1 MPTVSARKYA
11 ALRVTLLAGASMIA
25 LAGVMSS
32 SPGQAQTTNTITDTT
47 VTSIQ
52 TITSGNSLSITS
64 TGKIAPTS
72 GAGISIPGSTTI
84 GSVWNDGSIVSVN
97 SNALSPGVGASI
109 AGIYNTG
116 YISGASNVL
125 QASSN
130 SRIGTITNSG
140 TLTGATGLNLDN
152 ATIGTITNSGLII
165 ATGSNGPVS
174 MSGTTSAAALVN
186 TGTLTGSQGSAA
198 ALQVF
203 GSLTSLTLLDNAG
216 LMKAATGIKLNGT
229 IATLTNSGT
238 IQGTSSSGNALSI
251 SSSGR
256 IDTFTNTG
264 TILGNIT
271 DLRTGG
277 LSIAGG
283 TGTSFGTLT
292 GTTVGSASTITAAG
306 NVTFS
311 GNTALNGNVTSAS
324 GVGTITNTGILYVQR
339 GTTLSGAYSQP
350 AGATLQIGVVS
361 TATYGQLNV
370 SGNVMLT
377 SGTSIVMT
385 AAPSGTLAAGA
396 YTIVSGPTSTDYS
409 GVTVTAP
416 SSGLDIATATVVSA
430 TNSLVVTLTDPSRL
444 YWDGDT
450 GGNAS
455 NNTVD
460 GGNGTWSSAGTNW
473 TKADGSANGT
483 LTGSTITPI
492 FQGTAGTVTVSGSVS
507 AAGMTFGTTGYLLT
521 GGTIGLTA
529 SQSTITAGTG
539 VTASI
544 ASSLTGSGGLYK
556 TGAGT
561 LVLSGTNSFTG
572 GSSINSGTLTL
583 NGGAALADSGTLD
596 VGASGTLQLGANETV
611 GALSGAGIIGLNAYT
626 LTTSAGTN
634 STVSGSITGTGGLIK
649 AGTGTLTLS
658 GTGSYT
664 GGTTITGGT
673 LVAGSASALTSS
685 GAMSIGSGAAFQLNT
700 NITVGALSGAGN
712 VLLGANALTFGDA
725 TDTTLSGSITG
736 TGGLVK
742 AGSGVAT
749 LSGVT
754 NLSGAVNV
762 GGGTLA
768 LAGTI
773 GAATIA
779 VGATLA
785 STGALTTGAI
795 VNSGTIALGSSVLTA
810 GGNITGMGSI
820 TVTIGSGGS
829 GYIVNTANTANY
841 TPGAGTVTVTPTLS
855 GVTIANGATVALIRG
870 NAGSTAPNFTGTTF
884 SVATTGSAVWTAAA
898 GTAYVGT
905 VDLNGYTVTANDT
918 VLVATVTST
927 TPTTPVVTPPVVTTP
942 IPPVVPTPPPVVTT
956 PTTPTTPTV
965 TPGVIDGSQ
974 PTFTNEDGA
983 VRATTVTFDGG
994 TLKPVAPLTLSQT
1007 VNVEASNGVID
1018 PNGSTVTLS
1027 GSITGAGQLTVNGSG
1042 SLIVSNTVSN
1052 SGGLNVK
1059 SGGLTVA
1066 GGGTVAAPVSV
1077 GGGTVTVNSGGNVA
1091 APITVSSGMVTVSD
1105 GGSVSAPVTVGI
1117 GTVAI
1122 NSGGTVASSVSVEG
1136 GGSAKVNGEITGAVT
1151 VASGGTL
1158 SGSGLVGGPTSVSG
1172 ILAPGN
1178 SPGTLVFIAPLR
1190 LTASSIYQVEIDGT
1204 GTGAGAG
1211 NHDQVIVRGASFT
1224 AGGRLTPILRG
1235 IAGSATN
1242 SFTPAL
1248 GDSFTVVTADGGVSG
1263 RFAALDQPSG
1273 GLAAGTRLDL
1283 LYGSNAVAL
1292 VATPTSYANLG
1303 AAGLSQSANQQ
1314 AVGAALESFRPV
1326 AGGQAPDLTT
1336 QTVFDNLHTLSGSR
1350 IGPALNQLSGV
1361 IHADMLAADRANRR
1375 LFGHAVEARQAAGRG
1390 TLNTPGP
1397 VAGVVEFL
1405 FDGKARSGSGLAE
1418 GPNGSVKA
1426 TPGGASLWGQ
1436 PLVGRGRSGDD
1447 GNGGTVDRFT
1457 GGFMVGSD
1465 YAFDPTLKAGV
1476 ALGFLRTRVKAE
1488 GGLGKGT
1495 VDSYQAT
1502 AYGSWTPGAIFVDAA
1517 LGYGYSR
1524 TETSRSVTFGNVSGL
1539 ASGEANGNAL
1549 SAELSTGTRLAQ
1561 NGETWVEPR
1570 VGLRWDR
1577 LERDGFTESGTPL
1590 LSLTE
1595 ETATRNL
1602 LRSSVG
1608 LRAGTRLSLGETV
1621 VEPTGLV
1628 GWEHDWRDVDT
1639 SATAALNG
1647 ARFTVQ
1653 SSQGGRD
1660 AALVGA
1666 GLTVTMTQRLSL
1678 QVGYLG
1684 EIRRRESNHGLSAGL
1699 RWSW

>member
-1 MPTVSARKYA
+1 MPTVSARKHA
-11 ALRVTLLAGASMIA
+11 ALRVTLLAGASMIV
-25 LAGVMSS
+25 LAGVL
-32 SPGQAQTTNTITDTT
+32 SPSTSEAQTTNTITGTT
-47 VTSIQ
+47 ITAIQ

-64 TGKIAPTS
+64 TGMIAPTS

-84 GSVWNDGSIVSVN
+84 GSVWNDGSIVSTN
-97 SNALSPGVGASI
+97 SNAISPGVGVSI

-116 YISGASNVL
+116 YISAASNVL
-125 QASSN
+125 QAASN
-130 SRIGTITNSG
+130 TRIGTITNSG
-140 TLTGATGLNLDN
+140 TLTGGTGFNLDN
-152 ATIGTITNSGLII
+152 TTLGTITNSGLII

-203 GSLTSLTLLDNAG
+203 GSLTSLTLLDNSA

-251 SSSGR
+251 SSNGR
-256 IDTFTNTG
+256 IDTFNNTG
-264 TILGNIT
+264 MILGNIT
-271 DLRTGG
+271 DLRTSG
-277 LSIAGG
+277 LTIAGG

-292 GTTVGSASTITAAG
+292 GTTVGAASTITSAG

-339 GTTLSGAYSQP
+339 GTTLTGAYSQP

-361 TATYGQLNV
+361 TTTYGNLNV
-370 SGNVMLT
+370 SGNVTLT

-385 AAPSGTLAAGA
+385 AAPSGTLAAGS
-396 YTIVSGPTSTDYS
+396 YTIVSGPISTDYS

-416 SSGLDIATATVVSA
+416 SSSLDVATATVVST

-473 TKADGSANGT
+473 TNAGGTASGT
-483 LTGSTITPI
+483 LTGSTITPV
-492 FQGTAGTVTVSGSVS
+492 FEGTAGTVTVAGSVS

-529 SQSTITAGTG
+529 SPSTITAGTG

-544 ASSLTGSGGLYK
+544 ASSLTGAGGLYK

-572 GSSINSGTLTL
+572 GTSINGGTLTL

-596 VGASGTLQLGANETV
+596 VGAGGALQLGANETV

-626 LTTSAGTN
+626 LTTSASTN
-634 STVSGSITGTGGLIK
+634 TTVSGSITGSGGLVK

-673 LVAGSASALTSS
+673 LVAGSASALASS
-685 GAMSIGSGAAFQLNT
+685 GAVSIGSGAAFQLNT
-700 NITVGALSGAGN
+700 SLTVGALSGAGN
-712 VLLGANALTFGDA
+712 VVLGANTLTFGDA
-725 TDTTLSGSITG
+725 ADTTLSGSITG

-742 AGSGVAT
+742 AGSGIAT
-749 LSGVT
+749 LSGAT
-754 NLSGAVNV
+754 NLSGAVSV

-779 VGATLA
+779 AGATLA

-795 VNSGTIALGSSVLTA
+795 VNSGTIALGNSVLTA
-810 GGNITGMGSI
+810 GGNITGTGGI
-820 TVTIGSGGS
+820 TITIGSGGT

-870 NAGSTAPNFTGTTF
+870 NAGSTAPDFSGTTF

-927 TPTTPVVTPPVVTTP
+927 TPVVTPPVVTTP
-942 IPPVVPTPPPVVTT
+942 TPPVVPPVVTP

-983 VRATTVTFDGG
+983 VKATTVTFDGG
-994 TLKPVAPLTLSQT
+994 TLKPGAPLTLSQT

-1027 GSITGAGQLTVNGSG
+1027 GSITGAGQLTVTGSG

-1052 SGGLNVK
+1052 SGGLNVR

-1066 GGGTVAAPVSV
+1066 GGGTVAAPVTV
-1077 GGGTVTVNSGGNVA
+1077 GGGTVTIASGGRVA
-1091 APITVSSGMVTVSD
+1091 APVTVSSGTVTVSD
-1105 GGSVSAPVTVGI
+1105 GGTVSAPVTVGN

-1122 NSGGTVASSVSVEG
+1122 NSGGTVASAVSVES

-1151 VASGGTL
+1151 VAGGGTL
-1158 SGSGLVGGPTSVSG
+1158 SGSGLIGGATSVSG

-1178 SPGTLVFIAPLR
+1178 SPGTLVFTAPVR

-1204 GTGAGAG
+1204 GTGTGAG

-1314 AVGAALESFRPV
+1314 AVGAALESFRPA
-1326 AGGQAPDLTT
+1326 AGGQAPDVTT
-1336 QTVFDNLHTLSGSR
+1336 QALFDNLHTLSGSR

-1405 FDGKARSGSGLAE
+1405 FDGKARSGSGLPE
-1418 GPNGSVKA
+1418 GSDSSVKA

-1465 YAFDPTLKAGV
+1465 YAFDPALKAGV

-1502 AYGSWTPGAIFVDAA
+1502 AYGSWTPGAAFVDAA

-1524 TETSRSVTFGNVSGL
+1524 TETSRSVTFGNIAGV

-1549 SAELSTGTRLAQ
+1549 SAELSAGTRMAL

-1577 LERDGFTESGTPL
+1577 LERGGFTESGTPL
-1590 LSLTE
+1590 LSLME

-1608 LRAGTRLSLGETV
+1608 LRAGTRLTLGETV

-1628 GWEHDWRDVDT
+1628 GWEHDWRDVDV

-1653 SSQGGRD
+1653 ASQGGRD

-1666 GLTVTMTQRLSL
+1666 GVTVTMTQRLSL